1 MLGQFAALFVQIG
14 DAAVVMAKPAATVNL
29 AATRSAMRSAGT
41 APRTNPRITGNSR
54 TPAPCGSSPSTPCE
68 YCGAALR

>member
-1 MLGQFAALFVQIG
+1 MLSQFAALVDQIA

-29 AATRSAMRSAGT
+29 APTRSAMRSAGT

-54 TPAPCGSSPSTPCE
+54 TPASCGSIPGTPCE